1 MLNETIH
8 NYAHC
13 SSTWYLAL
21 FSMFFICWSYT
32 VLLIFRSRPKPSKP
46 SQAVPIRPKL
56 SQNSRNV
63 VWWSTQHPHPAW
75 QRFRQIRRPE
85 HNTKQ
90 IEETWGNRWTK
101 ICERPGKIKPLVKKR
116 EELYE
121 WVSEATAP
129 STLRLALVVTR
140 PCRSPGGFALQNA
153 KSKITTTWSSRTR
166 RVMAT
171 DAVRQTS
178 SNRFTQPLVRHC
190 IPIRWDGKQYV
201 KVAHLNTVS
210 QWFSMI
216 LNDSQCISEIGLTTC
231 SQMVEMCTHFCLFFL
246 NLINVQVTW

>member
-1 MLNETIH
+1 
-8 NYAHC
+8 
-13 SSTWYLAL
+13 
-21 FSMFFICWSYT
+21 MFFTCFGPTRSYEFSEA
-32 VLLIFRSRPKPSKP
+32 VPSRPKV
-46 SQAVPIRPKL
+46 SQD
-56 SQNSRNV
+56 SRNV

-101 ICERPGKIKPLVKKR
+101 ICERPGRIKPLVKKR

-153 KSKITTTWSSRTR
+153 KSKITTTWSSLTRRT

-171 DAVRQTS
+171 DAVRNCHRQIDSHSLCFATIFQYVEIA
-178 SNRFTQPLVRHC
+178 SNR
-190 IPIRWDGKQYV
+190 QY
-201 KVAHLNTVS
+201 LNVS
-210 QWFSMI
+210 QRLAW
-216 LNDSQCISEIGLTTC
+216 QRAPK
-231 SQMVEMCTHFCLFFL
+231 
-246 NLINVQVTW
+246 W

>member
-1 MLNETIH
+1 MLNETVH
-8 NYAHC
+8 NFAHC

-21 FSMFFICWSYT
+21 FSMFFNYL
-32 VLLIFRSRPKPSKP
+32 VLHGPTNFPKPSRAVPSRPKV
-46 SQAVPIRPKL
+46 SQD
-56 SQNSRNV
+56 SRNV

-166 RVMAT
+166 RTRVMAT
-171 DAVRQTS
+171 DAALGTA
-178 SNRFTQPLVRHC
+178 
-190 IPIRWDGKQYV
+190 IV
-201 KVAHLNTVS
+201 K
-210 QWFSMI
+210 
-216 LNDSQCISEIGLTTC
+216 
-231 SQMVEMCTHFCLFFL
+231 
-246 NLINVQVTW
+246 